1 MSESNVERIN
11 YRRAEFLISAPTV
24 TECPDDSGAE
34 VAFAGRSNAGK
45 SSAINAL
52 TGNNKLAR
60 TSKTPGRTQLIN
72 FFRVGDNQRL
82 VDLPGYGYA
91 RVARSMKDE
100 WQRNLAFYLEQRRC
114 LRGLILLMDIRQPL
128 KEFDLHMLTWAV
140 ESGLPA
146 HILLTKAD
154 KLKNGP
160 ANNTRFAV
168 EKALKE
174 QQLDRGVTVQIFSA
188 TKGKGLDKLEKR
200 LNTWLALPQQG
211 EGESE
216 EAPLDD

>member
-1 MSESNVERIN
+1 MSEANVKRIN
-11 YRRAEFLISAPTV
+11 FRHAEFLISAPTLA
-24 TECPDDSGAE
+24 ECPVDSGAE

-52 TGNNKLAR
+52 TDNNKLAR

-72 FFRVGDNQRL
+72 FFQLSESQRL

-91 RVARSMKDE
+91 KVARAMKDE
-100 WQRNLAFYLEQRRC
+100 WQRNLAFYLENRQC
-114 LRGLILLMDIRQPL
+114 LKGLVLLMDIRQPL
-128 KEFDLHMLTWAV
+128 KEFDLQMLNWAV
-140 ESGLPA
+140 KSGLPA

-168 EKALKE
+168 EKELKALE
-174 QQLDRGVTVQIFSA
+174 LDHNVTVQIFSA
-188 TKGKGLDKLEKR
+188 PKRKGLDKLER
-200 LNTWLALPQQG
+200 QLNQWLAVPQEDTGAEQVD
-211 EGESE
+211 
-216 EAPLDD
+216 A